1 MLRVNRTVNGT
12 QGSKCQSSEP
22 LGGKHHYYALGLAVR
37 AGLVIII
44 IVTTQVLV
52 RSDYVADALRA
63 HRFGRHEGICGLR
76 RRFLVPASTP
86 NEFEHETS
94 YLLRCGARRAFLFS
108 PPPFAQGT
116 QRRAVCVSCCAQCA
130 SRTLELGGSAA
141 KTPKSNAM
149 LFGETDGE

>member
-22 LGGKHHYYALGLAVR
+22 LGGKHHYYALGLVVR

-86 NEFEHETS
+86 NEFEHGTS
-94 YLLRCGARRAFLFS
+94 YRTQMWGPARVLVL
-108 PPPFAQGT
+108 PPRF
-116 QRRAVCVSCCAQCA
+116 
-130 SRTLELGGSAA
+130 RTGYA
-141 KTPKSNAM
+141 KTGRMCVMLRAM
-149 LFGETDGE
+149 RFTYAGAWWICGENTKVKRHALW